1 MSQAIPGRNR
11 DQRSGRVVAR
21 AQEQVRIAWQS
32 KRSFQAWRPGGS
44 HYGGI
49 GVCKCGRS
57 GSRPNKE
64 RGPRDNES
72 VGQGPLGRWVKAAT
86 RQVKA
91 SDVMVVLL
99 FHSTSRCRYARSNRA
114 RKCQSNPIQSNPA
127 SVLQPRV
134 CTTLHAPRS
143 MHYARHRLHSTQFP
157 SALLSLVPKPVTA
170 PPLRPLVQRRCEAP
184 SLRQPQRQTTDN
196 PKTTHYLHRHPP
208 SCLHRLVP
216 PEEAKRI
223 MGCIAGPSVVDTS
236 LGRIPFD
243 QRTTGVQ
250 RHNSPITHLFAH
262 LLHKPHCPLS
272 SCKPF
277 VPLPLAL

>member
-114 RKCQSNPIQSNPA
+114 RKCQSNPIQSSQRPPA
-127 SVLQPRV
+127 KGMH
-134 CTTLHAPRS
+134 HAPRS
-143 MHYARHRLHSTQFP
+143 TLHALCPSQTPFHPIPVSTPFTRAQASYSP
-157 SALLSLVPKPVTA
+157 T
-170 PPLRPLVQRRCEAP
+170 PPPTRAA
-184 SLRQPQRQTTDN
+184 T
-196 PKTTHYLHRHPP
+196 
-208 SCLHRLVP
+208 
-216 PEEAKRI
+216 
-223 MGCIAGPSVVDTS
+223 M
-236 LGRIPFD
+236 
-243 QRTTGVQ
+243 
-250 RHNSPITHLFAH
+250 
-262 LLHKPHCPLS
+262 
-272 SCKPF
+272 
-277 VPLPLAL
+277 